1 MVKQC
6 GLNKRCFY
14 IRLTCIT

>member
-6 GLNKRCFY
+6 GLNKTCFY